1 MPQEIFCRI
10 GHAKVDRI
18 DSSVEF
24 PDTYFLDGLS
34 VLDTRI
40 RYLEKVS
47 DLPGPLI
54 IRFAIRKDD
63 DHLLPQ
69 DTAGRIESGI
79 LPTVLCLQISEQ
91 HFGEIYAIIDTRL
104 ATPESHSVFDIS
116 IPGSRIVNF
125 AERFDDLCII

>member
-1 MPQEIFCRI
+1 MPQEIFSRI
-10 GHAKVDRI
+10 GHAKVARI

-24 PDTYFLDGLS
+24 PDTHFLDGLS
-34 VLDTRI
+34 VLDTRV
-40 RYLEKVS
+40 RNLEKVTF
-47 DLPGPLI
+47 LPFSFIPRL
-54 IRFAIRKDD
+54 AIREDD

-79 LPTVLCLQISEQ
+79 LPSVLCLQISEQ

-104 ATPESHSVFDIS
+104 ATPESHSVSDIS

-125 AERFDDLCII
+125 AEGFDDLCII